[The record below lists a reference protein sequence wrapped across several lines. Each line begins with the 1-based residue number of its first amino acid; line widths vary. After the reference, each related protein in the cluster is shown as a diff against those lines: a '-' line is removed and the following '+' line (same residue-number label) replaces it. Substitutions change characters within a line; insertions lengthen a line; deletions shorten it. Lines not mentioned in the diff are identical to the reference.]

1 LLIGVFGK
9 FELNLMEYMEG
20 EVECR
25 EGVLFG
31 EDCEI
36 GGDCT

>member
-1 LLIGVFGK
+1 
-9 FELNLMEYMEG
+9 MEYMEG

-36 GGDCT
+36 GGDCTQGEECCC